1 MTDQIPIPCEPNTND
16 PDLNYDTDAAS
27 ALVQNELEQSSET
40 KPKKAYQT
48 ISFWTMVASSLA
60 GLIVMVMVS
69 KGIIV
74 EGQRQEAINIPQPLI
89 MAIIGWIIVTYIK
102 GRNRITEIKALAASQ
117 IQVEK
122 VRQMS
127 RA

>member
-16 PDLNYDTDAAS
+16 PDLNYSTEAAS
-27 ALVQNELEQSSET
+27 SLVQNELEQNPDIQ
-40 KPKKAYQT
+40 PKKAYQT
-48 ISFWTMVASSLA
+48 TSFWTMVASSLA

-74 EGQRQEAINIPQPLI
+74 EGQRQEAINILQPLI
-89 MAIIGWIIVTYIK
+89 MAIMGWIIVTYIK
-102 GRNRITEIKALAASQ
+102 GRNRVTEIKALTVSQ